1 MTENFID
8 QLSFK
13 DFLKESSKEK
23 KITKAKPFNRLIA
36 HSKNYF
42 IVSGYGAFT
51 PGYQII
57 ITKEFIPSFG
67 LVEEDNLD
75 ELQFLIKVSKE
86 YINKEY
92 KKKSVIFEHGM
103 CACIGGLDRAHLHV
117 MSVNDK
123 TSEKS
128 LTESIDRTL
137 YKRKAGIEYIIFN
150 NYKLQNF
157 HDINHFIE
165 NSKDDESKKFEIK
178 GKILEIENIKNLS
191 HEKWPKIT
199 LDHIQKGGHY
209 VYFKSDYDNAS
220 FLTTNNFQTQF
231 GRQVVYENEFKLD
244 KLFNNKIKKI
254 KSKNEFLQIWRW
266 QNCMFESEIIQTIN
280 SSKLKYKQLQKLYK
294 DEYKKFD
301 FKVI

>member
-1 MTENFID
+1 MSENFVD

-13 DFLKESSKEK
+13 DFLKESSKES
-23 KITKAKPFNRLIA
+23 IIAKAKPFNRLIA

-67 LVEEDNLD
+67 LVEEENLD
-75 ELQFLIKVSKE
+75 ELQFLIKISKE
-86 YINKEY
+86 FINKKY
-92 KKKSVIFEHGM
+92 QKKSVIFEHGM

-117 MSVNDK
+117 MSVNNQ

-128 LTESIDRTL
+128 LIDSIDRTL
-137 YKRKAGIEYIIFN
+137 YKRKAGIEYITFN
-150 NYKLQNF
+150 NFKLHNF

-165 NSKDDESKKFEIK
+165 NSKDDETKKFEIK
-178 GKILEIENIKNLS
+178 GKILKIDDIKNLS
-191 HEKWPKIT
+191 FKQWPKIT

-209 VYFKSDYDNAS
+209 VFFKSDYDSSS

-231 GRQVVYENEFKLD
+231 GRQVVYENEIKLD
-244 KLFNNKIKKI
+244 QLFNDKIKKI

-266 QNCMFESEIIQTIN
+266 QNCMFETEIIQTVN
-280 SSKLKYKQLQKLYK
+280 TSKSAYKELQKSYK
-294 DEYKKFD
+294 DEYEKFD
-301 FKVI
+301 FKVL

>member
-1 MTENFID
+1 MSENFVD

-13 DFLKESSKEK
+13 DFLNESSKES
-23 KITKAKPFNRLIA
+23 KITKAKAFNRLIA
-36 HSKNYF
+36 HSKNFF

-67 LVEEDNLD
+67 LVEEKNLD
-75 ELQFLIKVSKE
+75 ELQFLIKISKD

-92 KKKSVIFEHGM
+92 NKNSVIFEHGM

-117 MSVNDK
+117 MSVNNK
-123 TSEKS
+123 TSENS

-137 YKRKAGIEYIIFN
+137 YKRKAGIEYIMFN
-150 NYKLQNF
+150 NYKLHNF

-165 NSKDDESKKFEIK
+165 EAKNDESKKFEIK
-178 GKILEIENIKNLS
+178 GKILKINDIKNLS
-191 HEKWPKIT
+191 HNNWPKVT
-199 LDHIQKGGHY
+199 LNHIQKGGHY
-209 VYFKSDYDNAS
+209 VYFKSDYDKSS

-231 GRQVVYENEFKLD
+231 GRQVVYENEIKLD
-244 KLFNNKIKKI
+244 KTFSDKIKKI
-254 KSKNEFLQIWRW
+254 KSKNEYLQIWRW
-266 QNCMFESEIIQTIN
+266 QNCKFESEIIETVN
-280 SSKLKYKQLQKLYK
+280 SGKNKFRELEKFYK